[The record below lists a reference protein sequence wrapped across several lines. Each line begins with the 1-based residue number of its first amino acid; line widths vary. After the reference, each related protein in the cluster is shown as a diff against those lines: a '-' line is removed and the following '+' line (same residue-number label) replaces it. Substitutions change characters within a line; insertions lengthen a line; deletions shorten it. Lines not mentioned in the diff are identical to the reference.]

1 MKKRMVNPM
10 KNMKRLAWLM
20 VLAGMMVTGVSY
32 GIVLNCFGLFVKPV
46 SDLMGFSRQGFATSL
61 TIVYVFYM
69 LGSIYSGKL
78 IERFGLRRLMRIAAV
93 VLPCAYFGNSLCTQL
108 WQFYVM
114 AALQGMCVP
123 FLSFIAFAV
132 IIPRWFQEKRG
143 LAIGLTFMGSGLG
156 GMLFNTLAGEW
167 VVALGPVQT
176 FRMLAVI
183 VACVLIPLVFFVIRT
198 TPAHAREA
206 SAEAKPLPAAETGA
220 TLGEALRSMTFY
232 MLLAFVMLIG
242 FTTSVLNHN
251 VVPRLSDLGFDPS
264 YAARVN
270 AVYMGVLCIGKVL
283 LGVINDRIGVKKT
296 NLLAMS
302 CVLLGLVGL
311 YFSQHQAMHV
321 AVVVGSGLGCAMG
334 SVSYP
339 MLTEYACG
347 KKDYAAVYGV
357 INALSVFGGAVCPTL
372 TNAIY
377 DSTGSYDAALIL
389 AFGLLLL
396 AAACHTMVKRIRSAG

>member
-1 MKKRMVNPM
+1 
-10 KNMKRLAWLM
+10 
-20 VLAGMMVTGVSY
+20 
-32 GIVLNCFGLFVKPV
+32 
-46 SDLMGFSRQGFATSL
+46 
-61 TIVYVFYM
+61 M
-69 LGSIYSGKL
+69 L
-78 IERFGLRRLMRIAAV
+78 
-93 VLPCAYFGNSLCTQL
+93 Q
-108 WQFYVM
+108 
-114 AALQGMCVP
+114 
-123 FLSFIAFAV
+123 
-132 IIPRWFQEKRG
+132 
-143 LAIGLTFMGSGLG
+143 
-156 GMLFNTLAGEW
+156 
-167 VVALGPVQT
+167 
-176 FRMLAVI
+176 
-183 VACVLIPLVFFVIRT
+183 
-198 TPAHAREA
+198 
-206 SAEAKPLPAAETGA
+206 
-220 TLGEALRSMTFY
+220 EALRSPTFY
-232 MLLAFVMLIG
+232 MLLAFVILIG
-242 FTTSVLNHN
+242 FTTTVLNHT
-251 VVPRLSDLGFDPS
+251 VVPRLSDLGFDPA

-270 AVYMGVLCIGKVL
+270 ALFMGVLCIGKVL

-302 CVLLGLVGL
+302 CVLLGVVGL

-396 AAACHTMVKRIRSAG
+396 AVACHTMVKRIRSTG

>member
-1 MKKRMVNPM
+1 MIHRVEKKQ
-10 KNMKRLAWLM
+10 RLAWLM

-46 SDLMGFSRQGFATSL
+46 SEMMGFSRQGYATSL

-69 LGSIYSGKL
+69 LGSICSGKL
-78 IERFGLRRLMRIAAV
+78 IEKFGLMRLMRIAAV
-93 VLPCAYFGNSLCTQL
+93 LLPSAYFCNSLCTQL
-108 WQFYVM
+108 WQFYLIAV
-114 AALQGMCVP
+114 LQGLCVP

-132 IIPRWFQEKRG
+132 IIPKWFEQKRG

-167 VVALGPVQT
+167 VVTLGPVRT
-176 FRMLAVI
+176 FQMLAAV

-198 TPAHAREA
+198 TPGDAQKADHAAQPASVPMESVTLKEA
-206 SAEAKPLPAAETGA
+206 MHS
-220 TLGEALRSMTFY
+220 STFY

-242 FTTSVLNHN
+242 FTTTVLNHTI
-251 VVPRLSDLGFDPS
+251 VPRLSDLGFDPS
-264 YAARVN
+264 YAAKVN
-270 AVYMGVLCIGKVL
+270 ALFMGVLCIGKVL

-296 NLLAMS
+296 NLLAMGG
-302 CVLLGLVGL
+302 VLLGLVGL
-311 YFSQHQAMHV
+311 YLSRYQAMHI
-321 AVVVGSGLGCAMG
+321 AVMIGSGLGCAMG

-347 KKDYAAVYGV
+347 KKDYPTVYGV
-357 INALSVFGGAVCPTL
+357 INAMNVLGGAVCPML

-377 DSTGSYDAALIL
+377 DNTGSYDAALIM
-389 AFGLLLL
+389 AAGLLLM
-396 AAACHTMVKRIRSAG
+396 AAVCHTMVKRIRS

>member
-1 MKKRMVNPM
+1 MVDPMMKKQ
-10 KNMKRLAWLM
+10 RLAWLM

-46 SDLMGFSRQGFATSL
+46 SETMGFSRQGFATSL

-69 LGSIYSGKL
+69 LGSMCSGKL
-78 IERFGLRRLMRIAAV
+78 IEKIGLGRLMRIAAV
-93 VLPCAYFGNSLCTQL
+93 LLPGAYFCNSLCTQL
-108 WQFYVM
+108 WQFYLL
-114 AALQGMCVP
+114 AALQGFCVP

-132 IIPRWFQEKRG
+132 IIPKWFEQKRG

-156 GMLFNTLAGEW
+156 GMLFNTLAGDW
-167 VVALGPVQT
+167 VVTLGPMQT
-176 FRMLAVI
+176 YQILAAVTG
-183 VACVLIPLVFFVIRT
+183 CVLIPLVFFVIRT
-198 TPAHAREA
+198 APGNAQE
-206 SAEAKPLPAAETGA
+206 SSPAAQSAPVPAEGV
-220 TLGEALRSMTFY
+220 TLQEALRSPTFY

-242 FTTSVLNHN
+242 FTTTVLNHT
-251 VVPRLSDLGFDPS
+251 VVPRLSDIGFDPA

-270 AVYMGVLCIGKVL
+270 ALFMGVLCIGKVL
-283 LGVINDRIGVKKT
+283 LGVINDRIGVKRA

-302 CVLLGLVGL
+302 AVLLGLAGL
-311 YFSQHQAMHV
+311 YLAQYQGMHL
-321 AVVVGSGLGCAMG
+321 AVVIGSGLGCAMG

-357 INALSVFGGAVCPTL
+357 INATNVLGGAVCPTL

-377 DSTGSYDAALIL
+377 DHTGSYDVALIM
-389 AFGLLLL
+389 AAGLLLM
-396 AAACHTMVKRIRSAG
+396 AAACHMMVRRIRN

>member
-1 MKKRMVNPM
+1 MMHPVEKKQ
-10 KNMKRLAWLM
+10 RLAWLM

-46 SDLMGFSRQGFATSL
+46 SELLGFSRQGYATSM

-69 LGSIYSGKL
+69 LGSVASGKL
-78 IERFGLRRLMRIAAV
+78 IERFGLMRLMRIAAV
-93 VLPCAYFGNSLCTQL
+93 LLPAAYFCNSLCTQL
-108 WQFYVM
+108 WQFYLIAV
-114 AALQGMCVP
+114 LQGLCVP

-132 IIPRWFQEKRG
+132 IIPKWFEQKRG

-167 VVALGPVQT
+167 VVTLGPVRT
-176 FRMLAVI
+176 FQLLAAAA
-183 VACVLIPLVFFVIRT
+183 ACVTIPLVFFVIRT
-198 TPAHAREA
+198 APGDAQTAAPTAQSPA
-206 SAEAKPLPAAETGA
+206 LPQEGVM
-220 TLGEALRSMTFY
+220 LREALRSPTFY

-242 FTTSVLNHN
+242 FTTTVLNHT

-270 AVYMGVLCIGKVL
+270 ALFMGVLCIGKVL

-296 NLLAMS
+296 NLLAMGG
-302 CVLLGLVGL
+302 VLLGLVGL
-311 YFSQHQAMHV
+311 YLSRHQAMHM
-321 AVVVGSGLGCAMG
+321 AVVIGSGLGCAMG

-339 MLTEYACG
+339 MLTEYTCG
-347 KKDYAAVYGV
+347 KKDYATVYGV
-357 INALSVFGGAVCPTL
+357 INAMNVLGGAVCPTL

-377 DSTGSYDAALIL
+377 DSTGSYDAALMM
-389 AFGLLLL
+389 AAGLLLL
-396 AAACHTMVKRIRSAG
+396 AAVCHTMVKRIRHGAA

>member
-1 MKKRMVNPM
+1 MIHRVEKKQ
-10 KNMKRLAWLM
+10 RLAWLM

-46 SDLMGFSRQGFATSL
+46 SEMMGFSRQGYATSL

-69 LGSIYSGKL
+69 LGSICSGKL
-78 IERFGLRRLMRIAAV
+78 IEKFGLMRLMRIAAV
-93 VLPCAYFGNSLCTQL
+93 LLPSAYFCNSLCTQL
-108 WQFYVM
+108 WQFYLIAV
-114 AALQGMCVP
+114 LQGLCVP

-132 IIPRWFQEKRG
+132 IIPKWFEQKRG

-167 VVALGPVQT
+167 VVTLGPVRT
-176 FRMLAVI
+176 FQMLAAV

-198 TPAHAREA
+198 MPGDAQKAAHAAQPASVPMEGVTLKEA
-206 SAEAKPLPAAETGA
+206 MHS
-220 TLGEALRSMTFY
+220 STFY

-242 FTTSVLNHN
+242 FTTTVLNHTI
-251 VVPRLSDLGFDPS
+251 VPRLSDLGFDPS
-264 YAARVN
+264 YAAKVN
-270 AVYMGVLCIGKVL
+270 ALFMGVLCIGKVL

-296 NLLAMS
+296 NLLAMGG
-302 CVLLGLVGL
+302 VLLGLVGL
-311 YFSQHQAMHV
+311 YLSRYQAMHI
-321 AVVVGSGLGCAMG
+321 AVMIGSGLGCAMG

-347 KKDYAAVYGV
+347 KKDYPTVYGV
-357 INALSVFGGAVCPTL
+357 IKAMNVLGGAVCPML

-377 DSTGSYDAALIL
+377 DNTGSYDAALIM
-389 AFGLLLL
+389 AAGLLLM
-396 AAACHTMVKRIRSAG
+396 AAVCHTMVKRIRS

>member
-1 MKKRMVNPM
+1 MTKKQ
-10 KNMKRLAWLM
+10 RLAWLM

-46 SDLMGFSRQGFATSL
+46 SELMGFSRQGFATSL

-69 LGSIYSGKL
+69 LCSVYSGKL
-78 IERFGLRRLMRIAAV
+78 IEKLGLNRLMRIAALL
-93 VLPCAYFGNSLCTQL
+93 LPCAYFCNSLCTKL
-108 WQFYVM
+108 WQFYLL
-114 AALQGMCVP
+114 AALQGLCVP

-132 IIPRWFQEKRG
+132 IIPQWFEQKRG

-167 VVALGPVQT
+167 VVSLGPART
-176 FRMLAVI
+176 FQLLAAI
-183 VACVLIPLVFFVIRT
+183 VACVNIPLVFLVIRT
-198 TPAHAREA
+198 APKAAQDTSPAAQ
-206 SAEAKPLPAAETGA
+206 SAVLPAEGV
-220 TLGEALRSMTFY
+220 TLKEALHSPTFY
-232 MLLAFVMLIG
+232 LLLTFVILIG
-242 FTTSVLNHN
+242 FTTTVLNHT
-251 VVPRLSDLGFDPS
+251 VVPRLSDLGFDPT

-270 AVYMGVLCIGKVL
+270 ALFMGVQCIGKVL
-283 LGVINDRIGVKKT
+283 LGVINDRIGVKRT

-302 CVLLGLVGL
+302 CVLLGLAGL
-311 YFSQHQAMHV
+311 YLSRYPAMHI
-321 AVVVGSGLGCAMG
+321 AVVIGSGFGCAMG

-357 INALSVFGGAVCPTL
+357 INAMNVLGGAVCPTL

-377 DSTGSYDAALIL
+377 DSTGSYDAALLMAII
-389 AFGLLLL
+389 LLLL
-396 AAACHTMVKRIRSAG
+396 ALGCHTMVKRIRR